1 MAGQRRYDVRTPPY
15 RKVHPMRFNPK
26 ARLDTS
32 QVQTRRGGGGGGGFG
47 FPVGGGRGG
56 GGGGLKVGGGIG
68 GVVMLIIIVVF
79 TLMSGGEGGGAGGGL
94 GMPAGPV
101 SDDRP
106 VSTDSQALAH
116 CRTGADA
123 NEDPDCARVAVVN
136 SIQSYWAEA
145 LPQQANQQYV
155 YGDTVIFS
163 DQVSTGCGGAT
174 SAVGPFYCPPDQQ
187 IYLDTT
193 FFRDMLEGQLGGR
206 GGDFAEAYVLAH
218 EYGHHVQNLL
228 GTMGRVRTQQGPS
241 SDAVRLELQAD
252 CYAGMWSRYATEA
265 EDERGEAFIEN
276 LTREDIEE
284 ALDAARAVGDDRIQ
298 QRTSGRVDPDNWTH
312 GSAEQRMRWFTTG
325 REKGSLQACDTF
337 AAGQL

>member
-1 MAGQRRYDVRTPPY
+1 
-15 RKVHPMRFNPK
+15 MRFNPK
-26 ARLDTS
+26 ARLDTG
-32 QVQTRRGGGGGGGFG
+32 QVQNRRGSGSGGGGGFG
-47 FPVGGGRGG
+47 FPVGGGGG
-56 GGGGLKVGGGIG
+56 MKVGGGIG
-68 GVVMLIIIVVF
+68 GILVLVLIFVVAQY
-79 TLMSGGEGGGAGGGL
+79 AGGG
-94 GMPAGPV
+94 GGSTFPTGPI

-106 VSTDSQALAH
+106 VSTDSQALSH

-145 LPQQANQQYV
+145 LPQQANRQYQ

-163 DQVSTGCGGAT
+163 DRVSTGCGGA
-174 SAVGPFYCPPDQQ
+174 SSQVGPFYCPPDQQ
-187 IYLDTT
+187 VYLDTT
-193 FFRDMLEGQLGGR
+193 FFRDMLENQLGGQ

-228 GTMGRVRTQQGPS
+228 GTMGRVRTQQGES

-252 CYAGMWSRYATEA
+252 CYAGMWAKQATEV
-265 EDERGEAFIEN
+265 EDADGQVFIDN
-276 LTREDIEE
+276 LTQQDIEE

-298 QRTSGRVDPDNWTH
+298 QRTSGRVDPDAWTH

-325 REKGSLQACDTF
+325 RDQGTLRACDTF
-337 AAGQL
+337 AAKRL